1 MTSDRETAWTLAEL
15 GRLLYTHGLQAS
27 LVANA
32 LDLNEAGVAP
42 LVTADGATALAEQA
56 RGDRAALVLN
66 ILVRLEVRCG
76 GDTGAMAAALDQSL
90 DLLGGASIA
99 QTLIASP
106 GLATLNQLREAA
118 GSMPVPKV
126 RMWRVADRY
135 S

>member
-1 MTSDRETAWTLAEL
+1 MTRDSHTAWTLAEL
-15 GRLLYTHGLQAS
+15 GRLLYTHGLQAN

-32 LDLNEAGVAP
+32 LDINEAAVSSP
-42 LVTADGATALAEQA
+42 VTADPATTLAA
-56 RGDRAALVLN
+56 HAAGDRAALVLN

-76 GDTGAMAAALDQSL
+76 GDTGAMAAALDRPI

-106 GLATLNQLREAA
+106 DLATLNQLREAA
-118 GSMPVPKV
+118 GTMPVPKV